1 MILSLLLK
9 KALPFAL
16 TFVVGTALGGLTWL
30 FGGSEKKA
38 ETVVVTRTYEFG
50 SRCRMRRHNL
60 VAESKP
66 LAILH
71 KPDAILPAGSGGI
84 KSNSEFVPVNVTF
97 GADGKVQ
104 QVEPPA
110 CLAYDCYDMRDE
122 RSGRWE
128 AVERAARQIQFTPE
142 TINGVPVTVVKEVR
156 IHLTFG

>member
-1 MILSLLLK
+1 MYLFLLK
-9 KALPFAL
+9 KALPFTL
-16 TFVVGTALGGLTWL
+16 TFIFGAALSAVTGL
-30 FGGSEKKA
+30 FGASEKKS
-38 ETVVVTRTYEFG
+38 ELVFSTRTYECE
-50 SRCRMRRHNL
+50 SLRMRRRHL

-71 KPDAILPAGSGGI
+71 KPDAILPVASGGVM
-84 KSNSEFVPVNVTF
+84 SNSEFIPVNVTF

-142 TINGVPVTVVKEVR
+142 TINGVPVTVVKEVK